1 MHQWATFD
9 MHTVLVFRGLNLSL
23 HQGDRMIV
31 ERLHAKAVSITLI
44 SFAIAVASCGNS
56 PGAGNPG
63 GTAGANAGASGD
75 AGTGVVSGSAGA
87 TGTAG
92 STDSGNGGQVSVVDS
107 GSAGAGASAG
117 VTGGGGASAGTGG
130 GAETGDG
137 GASAGSG
144 AGGGADGGSSRSDF
158 VCTELI
164 GLWVASQWWDTFEKG
179 VDGNKWEFMFQHHG
193 YLEMF
198 ADPASP
204 YWSNAVSSKCTMSA
218 AMPDRVVF
226 LPFSLSLNT
235 MDEWVTN
242 LTQVVETMKGKFPGV
257 KRIEV
262 MTTLRSPG
270 NMPCANDTDP
280 NTVVAPYVDQAI
292 QTVADASGG
301 LVTVGPKI
309 ELASCSWWAGGTDL
323 TGAGNTGAGQLLAA
337 YYQTH

>member
-1 MHQWATFD
+1 MHHWAAD
-9 MHTVLVFRGLNLSL
+9 SVHTVVGFQADLSL
-23 HQGDRMIV
+23 RQGDRMIV
-31 ERLHAKAVSITLI
+31 ERLHAKAVSIILL
-44 SFAIAVASCGNS
+44 SFAIGLASCGSS
-56 PGAGNPG
+56 PGAGHPG
-63 GTAGANAGASGD
+63 GTAGAIAGSSGD

-92 STDSGNGGQVSVVDS
+92 STDSGNGGQAGVVDT
-107 GSAGAGASAG
+107 GVAGAGAAAG

-130 GAETGDG
+130 AATGGG
-137 GASAGSG
+137 GAGAG
-144 AGGGADGGSSRSDF
+144 AGGGADGGTSRSDY
-158 VCTELI
+158 VCTELV

-204 YWSNAVSSKCTMSA
+204 YWMNAVSSKCTMSA
-218 AMPDRVVF
+218 ATPDRVVF

-242 LTQVVETMKGKFPGV
+242 LNQVVETMKGKFPGV
-257 KRIEV
+257 KRIEL

-292 QTVADASGG
+292 QMVADASGG

-323 TGAGNTGAGQLLAA
+323 TGAGNTGVGQLLAA

>member
-1 MHQWATFD
+1 MDAAVDATRARRAVGCSVNERFV
-9 MHTVLVFRGLNLSL
+9 HSANSFK
-23 HQGDRMIV
+23 GDRMSFK
-31 ERLHAKAVSITLI
+31 RLACL
-44 SFAIAVASCGNS
+44 FAALASGACGGSAAAPTRTGVAGSS
-56 PGAGNPG
+56 PAGSS
-63 GTAGANAGASGD
+63 GASGAVGGSGA
-75 AGTGVVSGSAGA
+75 AGDNGAAGA
-87 TGTAG
+87 TGPAPSGAAGDGAGVAGVGAAG
-92 STDSGNGGQVSVVDS
+92 SS
-107 GSAGAGASAG
+107 SAAGASPAG
-117 VTGGGGASAGTGG
+117 PAGAP
-130 GAETGDG
+130 
-137 GASAGSG
+137 
-144 AGGGADGGSSRSDF
+144 ADGGVGDASAARGDY

-164 GLWVASQWWDTFEKG
+164 GLWVASQWWSSFEKG

-204 YWSNAVSSKCTMSA
+204 YWMNAVSSKCTMSA
-218 AMPDRVVF
+218 ATPDRVVF

-242 LTQVVETMKGKFPGV
+242 LTKAVETMKGKFPGV
-257 KRIEV
+257 KRIEL

-270 NMPCANDTDP
+270 NVPCANDNDP
-280 NTVVAPYVDQAI
+280 NTVVPPYVDAAI

-309 ELASCSWWAGGTDL
+309 EVGNCNWWAGGTDL

>member
-1 MHQWATFD
+1 M
-9 MHTVLVFRGLNLSL
+9 
-23 HQGDRMIV
+23 
-31 ERLHAKAVSITLI
+31 KAVTMLVTSVVYL
-44 SFAIAVASCGNS
+44 ASACGGG
-56 PGAGNPG
+56 GAAS
-63 GTAGANAGASGD
+63 GTAGASGSAGSGGTSVGGASGSVGLGEAGNGAAGSGDTAGSAGGAGATGAAGDADTSDAAGTAGASGA
-75 AGTGVVSGSAGA
+75 AGGGGTSG
-87 TGTAG
+87 G
-92 STDSGNGGQVSVVDS
+92 SD
-107 GSAGAGASAG
+107 AG
-117 VTGGGGASAGTGG
+117 VT
-130 GAETGDG
+130 
-137 GASAGSG
+137 
-144 AGGGADGGSSRSDF
+144 SRAF

-179 VDGNKWEFMFQHHG
+179 VDGDQWEFMFQHHG

-198 ADPASP
+198 ADPTSP
-204 YWSNAVSSKCTMSA
+204 YWSNAVSSKCTMDA
-218 AMPDRVVF
+218 ATPDRIVF

-242 LTQVVETMKGKFPGV
+242 LTMVVQTIKGKFPGV
-257 KRIEV
+257 QRIEL

-280 NTVVAPYVDQAI
+280 NTVVAPYVDAAI
-292 QTVADASGG
+292 QMVADASGG

>member
-1 MHQWATFD
+1 
-9 MHTVLVFRGLNLSL
+9 
-23 HQGDRMIV
+23 MIV
-31 ERLHAKAVSITLI
+31 KRLHAKAVSISLI
-44 SFAIAVASCGNS
+44 FIAILAANCGGS
-56 PGAGNPG
+56 DGAGG
-63 GTAGANAGASGD
+63 SAGSSGAN
-75 AGTGVVSGSAGA
+75 AGA

-92 STDSGNGGQVSVVDS
+92 GAGTGAQAVGGAGTAGATVMGDASQAGAASGGSAGSGQVGGMMGGSAGSSGVDAADGG
-107 GSAGAGASAG
+107 GSAGAPNNDAS
-117 VTGGGGASAGTGG
+117 V
-130 GAETGDG
+130 
-137 GASAGSG
+137 
-144 AGGGADGGSSRSDF
+144 SRSEF
-158 VCTELI
+158 VCTEVI

-204 YWSNAVSSKCTMSA
+204 YWNNAVSSKCTMSA
-218 AMPDRVVF
+218 ATPDRVVF

-242 LTQVVETMKGKFPGV
+242 LNQVVETMKGKFPGV
-257 KRIEV
+257 KRIEL

-292 QTVADASGG
+292 QTVSDASGG